1 MRVSRSRKL
10 KGAVGTPKSDR
21 ARVVHV
27 DAGTMGV
34 LEAHRRASNPLNVLV
49 FASSSGSMMDPS
61 NVRRRRHEPT
71 LKAAGLERIRLHDLR
86 HSAATLAVA
95 AGESI
100 LFVQA
105 QLGHADVRTT
115 QRYAH
120 PDAAAHRAAAARVAT
135 WRIG

>member
-1 MRVSRSRKL
+1 RPLTDGSPAYVLKWRVGGRQVKKTVR
-10 KGAVGTPKSDR
+10 GTRQDAEAVP
-21 ARVVHV
+21 
-27 DAGTMGV
+27 
-34 LEAHRRASNPLNVLV
+34 
-49 FASSSGSMMDPS
+49 
-61 NVRRRRHEPT
+61 